1 MESIVVR
8 GLDQSVQEQL
18 AAQAAEHGRS
28 LEAEI
33 RDIVTTA
40 VRRPNIALALLQAA
54 RAAGGVDDLPIPERT
69 DLAQAVD
76 FA

>member
-1 MESIVVR
+1 MESIVIR

>member
-28 LEAEI
+28 LEAEV

-40 VRRPNIALALLQAA
+40 VRRPNIALALLQAD
-54 RAAGGVDDLPIPERT
+54 RAEGGVDDLPIPERT
-69 DLAQAVD
+69 DLARAVD
-76 FA
+76 FE

>member
-1 MESIVVR
+1 MESIVIR

-54 RAAGGVDDLPIPERT
+54 RAAGGVDDLLIPERT

>member
-1 MESIVVR
+1 MESIVIR

-28 LEAEI
+28 LEAEV
-33 RDIVTTA
+33 RDIVATA

>member
-1 MESIVVR
+1 MESIVIR

-33 RDIVTTA
+33 RDTVTTA

>member
-1 MESIVVR
+1 MESIVIR

-33 RDIVTTA
+33 RDIVTKA

>member
-69 DLAQAVD
+69 DLARAVD
-76 FA
+76 FE